1 MAANN
6 TAYDFSRFETAEATP
21 KAAPAARQKPQL
33 KVVQGTRSAAK
44 ASPLAKLG
52 LVLLMVVMIVMV
64 IYSQVVLSELSS
76 QISTAQSRLT
86 SLESESTRL
95 SAQLT
100 SAGSSKALEEY
111 ATAKLGLAKMESS
124 QIVYVN
130 MHEGDRS
137 RITAKG
143 QEKTGAEM
151 ISGTAGE
158 IMEYLKLK

>member
-1 MAANN
+1 MAVNN
-6 TAYDFSRFETAEATP
+6 TAYDFSRFEASEP
-21 KAAPAARQKPQL
+21 QKAAPAVQKQPQL
-33 KVVQGTRSAAK
+33 KVVSNRRAVAK
-44 ASPLAKLG
+44 ANPLSKFF
-52 LVLLMVVMIVMV
+52 LVLLMVVMVVMV

-76 QISTAQSRLT
+76 QISIAESRLT

-100 SAGSSKALEEY
+100 SAGSSKNLEEY
-111 ATAKLGLAKMESS
+111 ATARLGLSKMESA

-130 MHEGDRS
+130 MHEQDRS
-137 RITAKG
+137 QITAKG
-143 QEKTGAEM
+143 QQKTGAEM

>member
-6 TAYDFSRFETAEATP
+6 TAYDFSRFETSEAP
-21 KAAPAARQKPQL
+21 KAAPAARPQPQL
-33 KVVQGTRSAAK
+33 RVVAGRRTA
-44 ASPLAKLG
+44 ASPLAKAG

-64 IYSQVVLSELSS
+64 IYSQVMLSELSS
-76 QISTAQSRLT
+76 QISTAQNKLT
-86 SLESESTRL
+86 GLESESTRL

-100 SAGSSKALEEY
+100 SACSSKVLEEY
-111 ATAKLGLAKMESS
+111 ATAKLGLSKMESA

-130 MHEGDRS
+130 MHEQDRS
-137 RITAKG
+137 QITAKG
-143 QEKTGAEM
+143 QERTGAEM

>member
-1 MAANN
+1 MAVNN
-6 TAYDFSRFETAEATP
+6 TAYDFSRFEASKP
-21 KAAPAARQKPQL
+21 QKAAPAVQKQPQL
-33 KVVQGTRSAAK
+33 KVVSNRRAVAK
-44 ASPLAKLG
+44 TNPLSKFF
-52 LVLLMVVMIVMV
+52 LVLLMVVMVVMV

-76 QISTAQSRLT
+76 QISIAESRLT

-100 SAGSSKALEEY
+100 SAGSSKNLEEY
-111 ATAKLGLAKMESS
+111 ATARLGLSKMESA

-130 MHEGDRS
+130 MHEQDRS
-137 RITAKG
+137 QITAKG
-143 QEKTGAEM
+143 QQKTGAEM

>member
-6 TAYDFSRFETAEATP
+6 AAYDFSRFEVPESP
-21 KAAPAARQKPQL
+21 KAAPAAQQRPKL
-33 KVVQGTRSAAK
+33 RVVTNRRPVAK
-44 ASPLAKLG
+44 SNPLPKLG
-52 LVLLMVVMIVMV
+52 LVLLMIVMIVMV

-76 QISTAQSRLT
+76 EISSAQSRLT
-86 SLESESTRL
+86 ALESESTRL

-111 ATAKLGLAKMESS
+111 ATTKLGLSKMDSA
-124 QIVYVN
+124 QITYVN
-130 MHEGDRS
+130 MNEQDRS
-137 RITAKG
+137 QITAKG